1 MSDDEEPPPEVNG
14 SWDRLKGEDYLTPLH
29 NKNAKALQLMIKDHE
44 IPRTYWVTD
53 GDHGNK
59 LDHCLLARSRDA
71 VAAWAEAQ
79 RADDP
84 HYMCP
89 WEVMCVCV
97 CERENMSCMC
107 VRERVCMWPLHT
119 CFCPHLVV

>member
-79 RADDP
+79 RAEDP

-89 WEVMCVCV
+89 WEVTCVCV
-97 CERENMSCMC
+97 CTCD
-107 VRERVCMWPLHT
+107 VCSLVGDVHLPRAHHT
-119 CFCPHLVV
+119 STHTGMQTT